1 MNTLIVTALLF
12 NLSSYKML
20 IQDYQSVPELDYQTV
35 LTVSNLNKRVLIDC
49 QSFINAIYYQSFVDE
64 VWQNDWSLMINGNQ
78 CDDVTEYA
86 KISIDDGNPF
96 CFSVDTKKRLIDV
109 TKNVDECSDVIKDKA
124 L

>member
-49 QSFINAIYYQSFVDE
+49 QSFINAIYYQSSV
-64 VWQNDWSLMINGNQ
+64 NGEWK
-78 CDDVTEYA
+78 DD
-86 KISIDDGNPF
+86 
-96 CFSVDTKKRLIDV
+96 
-109 TKNVDECSDVIKDKA
+109 
-124 L
+124 